1 MKIIKT
7 AKVVESQD
15 SPFGV
20 QYIGSSD
27 NYDFDVDDVK
37 IGNDSWSFEVNSEAV
52 KFESPLSDMIVSGVK
67 RTNINEEALGQ
78 VFENGALVVAEL
90 QKNPAYE
97 EDFLWNV
104 FRNEYAQLEDENRV
118 DNIEQQRDVEEG
130 NFEEPDYGQDPL
142 RPEF

>member
-67 RTNINEEALGQ
+67 RTNINGEASGQ

-97 EDFLWNV
+97 EDFLWND